1 MPNNLSVTLN
11 KAQSPWSVDVDQHGN
26 DNEVSQGPNAQT
38 ITWQLSGNAA
48 SGSFVPL
55 TDPNPGFAWIS
66 APPNGVFGPPTLSG
80 NGNTLTIADQNT
92 GAGTSGTW
100 TYVMRVNVGGTVYS
114 TKTMSIAATDTN
126 PWIKNK

>member
-11 KAQSPWSVDVDQHGN
+11 KNQTPWSVDVDQHGN

-48 SGSFVPL
+48 SGSFVSL
-55 TDPNPGFAWIS
+55 SDPNPGFAWIS
-66 APPNGVFGPPTLSG
+66 APPAGVFGTPTLSG
-80 NGNTLTIADQNT
+80 NGNTLTMTDTNT
-92 GAGTSGTW
+92 GSGTSGMW
-100 TYVMRVNVGGTVYS
+100 TYMLRVNVGGTVYS
-114 TKTMSIAATDTN
+114 TKTVSITGTDTN